1 MVSTKRSSTNNGPS
15 SNNSSTTPKVVS
27 NEDMTGA
34 SLMKAATSSTTSSPS
49 ITNPASTSAGGS
61 SKHMESNCSVCSRY
75 KEGER
80 VLCFEPD
87 PTKVRVVY
95 DAKIL
100 QISVTMDEKRAKNIH
115 EFLVHFQGWNASWD
129 RFVPQSYLLKVTL
142 IHLCVL
148 ILRATDI
155 LRLFTFSFNRYIPII
170 SFYRTTKK
178 IENYKKVCSKKQMSC
193 QNLRRRKRRRSR
205 DHHKIYCWKHRLVTL
220 H

>member
-1 MVSTKRSSTNNGPS
+1 MVSSKRNSTNNASS
-15 SNNSSTTPKVVS
+15 SNNTSTTPKVVS

-34 SLMKAATSSTTSSPS
+34 SLTKGATSSTTSSLS
-49 ITNPASTSAGGS
+49 ITATTASTSAGGS

-100 QISVTMDEKRAKNIH
+100 QISVTTDEKRAKNIH

-129 RFVPQSYLLKVTL
+129 RFVPQSYLLKV
-142 IHLCVL
+142 IACV
-148 ILRATDI
+148 T
-155 LRLFTFSFNRYIPII
+155 TFKNIF
-170 SFYRTTKK
+170 K
-178 IENYKKVCSKKQMSC
+178 NYMPKLLLL
-193 QNLRRRKRRRSR
+193 N
-205 DHHKIYCWKHRLVTL
+205 TE
-220 H
+220 